1 MYTLIR
7 GVGHVLAKIAGYTL
21 NSSRNSEN
29 DIDGVMEKILKQSYL
44 PLTFEKFFAI
54 YMMWYDDELVKKFHG
69 EVFPTILNRELGE
82 DVVSVCMSGYL
93 HSAPH
98 RVIAVINK
106 NYLDSE
112 QVKEQRSII

>member
-1 MYTLIR
+1 MR
-7 GVGHVLAKIAGYTL
+7 GGQPA
-21 NSSRNSEN
+21 
-29 DIDGVMEKILKQSYL
+29 
-44 PLTFEKFFAI
+44 
-54 YMMWYDDELVKKFHG
+54 DELWELVSRAA
-69 EVFPTILNRELGE
+69 LNRELGE